1 MSGKSIT
8 PLQGAAGA
16 IALAALLQLVP
27 VKRDNPPVKDEVP
40 APKNVKAILERACYD
55 CHSNRTVWPWY
66 AYVAPVSWLV
76 AKDVRG
82 GRHEVNFTEW
92 PTFDPDDQDH
102 IFKHIAKQ
110 VDRRAMPLPIYLT
123 MHPNARLSDEDRR
136 VLVTWARENTGVGS
150 DEGVIPGAIPGE

>member
-40 APKNVKAILERACYD
+40 APQNVKAILERACYD

-76 AKDVRG
+76 TKDVRD
-82 GRHEVNFTEW
+82 GRKEVNFTEW
-92 PTFDPDDQDH
+92 PMFDQDEQDH
-102 IFKHIAKQ
+102 AYKHIAKQ
-110 VDRRAMPLPIYLT
+110 VERRGMPLSNYLL
-123 MHPNARLSDEDRR
+123 MHPKAKLSDEDRR
-136 VLVTWARENTGVGS
+136 VLVTWAKENSGIGLMQESV
-150 DEGVIPGAIPGE
+150 PGE